1 MGGVV
6 LVTGAASGI
15 GRSLVG
21 KLLADGWRVVA
32 TDVNETGLHAAA
44 QSGGWTDPARVT
56 LRPLDVRDP
65 AAWREVIGEIIRR
78 HGALDVLANVAGV
91 LVPTWAHEATDR
103 DVDFT
108 VDVNVKGVVH
118 GTNEALRHMVAR
130 GAGHVVNVASIAGLV
145 PVPGLAL
152 YSASKH
158 AVRAYSIAAGQ
169 EVRKHGVFVTAVCP
183 TLVETPMMD
192 IQVGREETAYVF
204 SGPRPLTADEVTT
217 AIVRRALV
225 KKPLELVLDVP
236 RSAQGAAAKLGNMFP
251 GIALRLSGLV
261 ARQGRRG
268 QERARRAPP
277 RDV

>member
-1 MGGVV
+1 
-6 LVTGAASGI
+6 
-15 GRSLVG
+15 
-21 KLLADGWRVVA
+21 
-32 TDVNETGLHAAA
+32 
-44 QSGGWTDPARVT
+44 
-56 LRPLDVRDP
+56 
-65 AAWREVIGEIIRR
+65 
-78 HGALDVLANVAGV
+78 
-91 LVPTWAHEATDR
+91 
-103 DVDFT
+103 
-108 VDVNVKGVVH
+108 
-118 GTNEALRHMVAR
+118 
-130 GAGHVVNVASIAGLV
+130 
-145 PVPGLAL
+145 
-152 YSASKH
+152 
-158 AVRAYSIAAGQ
+158 
-169 EVRKHGVFVTAVCP
+169 
-183 TLVETPMMD
+183 MMD